1 MMQMTVLTLSLL
13 LMALIAVAFVSSV
26 RAAGR
31 GEPVTGGE
39 KLRMQ
44 LIVGLLVI
52 GVVVSV
58 ASLWTWPHAVSAA
71 QASMTVNV
79 SGAQW
84 YWEIDTETVP
94 LGTPVVFNAHT
105 VDVTHGFG
113 VVDAAGRILFQTQ
126 AMPGYV
132 NKVEY
137 VFTEP
142 GTYRVICLEY
152 CGVGHHGMLTEFTA
166 VANQE

>member
-1 MMQMTVLTLSLL
+1 MMQITVLTLSLL
-13 LMALIAVAFVSSV
+13 LMALIAIAFISSV

-31 GEPVTGGE
+31 GEPVPHGE
-39 KLRMQ
+39 RLRTQ
-44 LIVGLLVI
+44 LLVGMLVVGI
-52 GVVVSV
+52 VVSV

-71 QASMTVNV
+71 QASTTVNV

-84 YWEIDTETVP
+84 YWEIDTDTVP

-105 VDVTHGFG
+105 IDVTHGLG
-113 VVDAAGRILFQTQ
+113 VADAAGHMLFQTQ

-142 GTYRVICLEY
+142 GTYRVVCLEY
-152 CGVGHHGMLTEFTA
+152 CGVGHHDMLTEFTA
-166 VANQE
+166 VAREE